1 MRIRPGIA
9 IAVAGALSGCAT
21 TPRPAPVAV
30 VAAPAATPTV
40 VAPPPVVVEWQD
52 LPLTAG
58 AWTYAGDATAS
69 AARFGAEG
77 TPAFTLRCDRQRHVV
92 TLERAGA
99 IAGATMAVRT
109 SYSTATWPVGAKPG
123 GAPAVILAAA
133 DPVLDRMAFSRGR
146 FSVSVAG
153 MPTLMLPTWAEPAR
167 VIEDC
172 RS

>member
-1 MRIRPGIA
+1 MRARTG
-9 IAVAGALSGCAT
+9 IAVAVVGALSGCAT
-21 TPRPAPVAV
+21 APPSAPVAV

-40 VAPPPVVVEWQD
+40 VAPPPAPVEWQD

-58 AWTYAGDATAS
+58 AWTYAGDASTS

-77 TPAFTLRCDRQRHVV
+77 APAFTLRCDRQRHVV

-99 IAGATMAVRT
+99 VAGTTMAIRT
-109 SYSTATWPVGAKPG
+109 SYSTATWPVGSEPG
-123 GAPAVILAAA
+123 GAPAVVLAAA
-133 DPVLDRMAFSRGR
+133 DPSLDRMAFSRGR
-146 FSVSVAG
+146 FSVSIAG
-153 MPTLMLPTWAEPAR
+153 MPTLMLPAWAEPAR